1 MEFIKELNIDENT
14 LNRIIEQNSESII
27 YTIETNKESIKEII
41 DYLKK
46 IGIKPINELLIYEF
60 DFFLMDINSIK
71 NKLNNEVI
79 ENINNDY
86 IYVEDLYN

>member
-1 MEFIKELNIDENT
+1 MEFIKELNINENT

-27 YTIETNKESIKEII
+27 YTLETNKESIKEII

-46 IGIKPINELLIYEF
+46 SGIKPINELLIYEF
-60 DFFLMDINSIK
+60 DFFLMDINTIK
-71 NKLNNEVI
+71 NKLNKEVI

-86 IYVEDLYN
+86 ISVEELYN

>member
-27 YTIETNKESIKEII
+27 YTLETNKEDIKEII

-60 DFFLMDINSIK
+60 DFFLMDINTIK
-71 NKLNNEVI
+71 NKLNKEVI
-79 ENINNDY
+79 EDINNDY
-86 IYVEDLYN
+86 ISVEELYN

>member
-1 MEFIKELNIDENT
+1 MEFLKELNINENT

-27 YTIETNKESIKEII
+27 YTLETNKKSIKEII

-46 IGIKPINELLIYEF
+46 SGIKPINELLIYEF
-60 DFFLMDINSIK
+60 DFFLMNINTIK
-71 NKLNNEVI
+71 NKLNKEVI

-86 IYVEDLYN
+86 ISVEELYN

>member
-27 YTIETNKESIKEII
+27 YTLETNKEKIKEII

-46 IGIKPINELLIYEF
+46 IEIKPINELLIYEF
-60 DFFLMDINSIK
+60 DFFLMDINTIK
-71 NKLNNEVI
+71 NKLNKEII
-79 ENINNDY
+79 ENINDDY
-86 IYVEDLYN
+86 IYIEELYN

>member
-1 MEFIKELNIDENT
+1 MEFLKELNIDKNT

-27 YTIETNKESIKEII
+27 YTLETNKESIKEII

-60 DFFLMDINSIK
+60 DFFLMDINEIK
-71 NKLNNEVI
+71 NKLNNELI

-86 IYVEDLYN
+86 ICVEDLYN

>member
-14 LNRIIEQNSESII
+14 LKKIIEQNSEAII
-27 YTIETNKESIKEII
+27 YTLETNKKDIKEII
-41 DYLKK
+41 DYIKK

-60 DFFLMDINSIK
+60 DFFLMDIDSIK
-71 NKLNNEVI
+71 NKLNNELI

-86 IYVEDLYN
+86 ICVEELYN